1 MRTLPSTRIYSS
13 QHEFLICR
21 TTLGYPWST
30 GGDALGLD
38 TVRFVEPLHV
48 KFGDDDVQIESIG
61 TGTIGCGFAPS
72 MEALIAARAVAGMGG
87 GGFVLAFRTHCLGS

>member
-1 MRTLPSTRIYSS
+1 VRTLANRIYLS
-13 QHEFLICR
+13 QREFLICR
-21 TTLGYPWST
+21 TTLGYPRST
-30 GGDALGLD
+30 RGDALGFD

-61 TGTIGCGFAPS
+61 SGTISCGFAPS

-87 GGFVLAFRTHCLGS
+87 GGFVLVFRIDYSGS